1 MRKELNCRGGTKYKI
16 QTKLP
21 QNPGSERVLIA
32 GKLIYSGWL
41 RKQAQG
47 VVRVAITVGIFAD
60 ANKISTCY

>member
-1 MRKELNCRGGTKYKI
+1 MDAIALGKSF

-21 QNPGSERVLIA
+21 QKHKTFEGVMIT
-32 GKLIYSGWL
+32 GKLICSGWL